1 MILFV
6 TPNERA
12 SECAA
17 ALQEATAEPVKI
29 AESLARASTLLRA
42 NCFLAVVLDQYLLES
57 EPDEAGTTFE
67 HLGTAVPVQVNL
79 ALCGMERLVRE
90 VRAAVQRRKREEAGA
105 RQAALAQLHSE
116 LSGTLTALSLS
127 VELAMEA
134 LARPSPASEKLA
146 LVYELVT
153 KLRRQLESS
162 TVEVEDS
169 IRSSVLL
176 P

>member
-17 ALQEATAEPVKI
+17 ALQEATGEPVKI

-42 NCFLAVVLDQYLLES
+42 NCFLAVVLDQYLLET

-105 RQAALAQLHSE
+105 RQAKNWRWY
-116 LSGTLTALSLS
+116 
-127 VELAMEA
+127 MNW
-134 LARPSPASEKLA
+134 
-146 LVYELVT
+146 
-153 KLRRQLESS
+153 
-162 TVEVEDS
+162 
-169 IRSSVLL
+169 
-176 P
+176 